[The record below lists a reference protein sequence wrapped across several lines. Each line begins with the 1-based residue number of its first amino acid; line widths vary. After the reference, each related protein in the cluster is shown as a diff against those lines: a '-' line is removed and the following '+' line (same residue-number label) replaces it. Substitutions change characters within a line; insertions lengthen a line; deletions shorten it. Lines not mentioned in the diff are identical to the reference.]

1 MTDIE
6 VLLTDLGELAT
17 RELAKKYKPYG
28 LEQNKKIAKSGGEI
42 ANNTRKNLENKLEEN
57 VISNKNNLSYQ
68 YDKQN
73 NLLK

>member
-1 MTDIE
+1 MSFINDIKE
-6 VLLTDLGELAT
+6 KIHE
-17 RELAKKYKPYG
+17 Y
-28 LEQNKKIAKSGGEI
+28 NKGRA
-42 ANNTRKNLENKLEEN
+42 LENKLEEN